1 MQQRVAIAR
10 SLATRPKLLLMDE
23 PFGALDEMTRERMQ
37 AELLRIADETGAAV
51 LFVTHSIPEAVVLS
65 DRVVVM
71 SPRPGRITDVIDGRR
86 PRGRVRAGRSRR
98 RRRPAR
104 SGRPSTSP
112 NRSTPHCRTE
122 SPSTTCAS
130 PPSSSPPSPR
140 SARRCGRAA
149 HDRACEVILRHGPA
163 GHAGAERRR
172 GRVVTTAVAGPRRRR
187 SFALVWPPVVFGLA
201 ALAAVGAARDGHRH
215 PGLPAPAAERG
226 RRAGRRAFP
235 TILSTAAVTG
245 GNALV
250 GLIAGFLLGVGLA
263 LLAARSR
270 IVSEL
275 ATPLVSAAAAVPI
288 VALAPVF
295 TTMFGSTTEL
305 PRRLV
310 VAVVVVVP
318 VFVATARGLAQVAPV
333 HHDLM
338 TALAATP
345 AQFSRFV
352 RLPGAVPYIMTG
364 LRLAAPASVIA
375 AIVAEYFGGLQNGL
389 GSRITSAAA
398 NTAYAR
404 AWAFVVASIVLGL
417 LFYLAGLLAERLVT
431 RTPTRRE
438 P

>member
-1 MQQRVAIAR
+1 MA
-10 SLATRPKLLLMDE
+10 
-23 PFGALDEMTRERMQ
+23 
-37 AELLRIADETGAAV
+37 
-51 LFVTHSIPEAVVLS
+51 
-65 DRVVVM
+65 
-71 SPRPGRITDVIDGRR
+71 
-86 PRGRVRAGRSRR
+86 
-98 RRRPAR
+98 
-104 SGRPSTSP
+104 
-112 NRSTPHCRTE
+112 
-122 SPSTTCAS
+122 
-130 PPSSSPPSPR
+130 
-140 SARRCGRAA
+140 
-149 HDRACEVILRHGPA
+149 
-163 GHAGAERRR
+163 
-172 GRVVTTAVAGPRRRR
+172 AVAGPRRRLR
-187 SFALVWPPVVFGLA
+187 AGRIWPPVAFG
-201 ALAAVGAARDGHRH
+201 VGALLLWELVVTATGV
-215 PGLPAPAAERG
+215 PAFLLPAPSAIAAQVG
-226 RRAGRRAFP
+226 ASYP
-235 TILSTAAVTG
+235 TILATAAVTG

-250 GLIAGFLLGVGLA
+250 GLVVGFGAGVGLA
-263 LLAARSR
+263 VLAARSR
-270 IVSEL
+270 IISEL

-318 VFVATARGLAQVAPV
+318 VFVSTARGLAEVAPV

-345 AQFSRFV
+345 SQLSRFV

-417 LFYLAGLLAERLVT
+417 LFYLAGLLAERIVT

-438 P
+438 A

>member
-1 MQQRVAIAR
+1 
-10 SLATRPKLLLMDE
+10 
-23 PFGALDEMTRERMQ
+23 MT
-37 AELLRIADETGAAV
+37 APD
-51 LFVTHSIPEAVVLS
+51 
-65 DRVVVM
+65 
-71 SPRPGRITDVIDGRR
+71 
-86 PRGRVRAGRSRR
+86 
-98 RRRPAR
+98 
-104 SGRPSTSP
+104 
-112 NRSTPHCRTE
+112 
-122 SPSTTCAS
+122 
-130 PPSSSPPSPR
+130 
-140 SARRCGRAA
+140 
-149 HDRACEVILRHGPA
+149 
-163 GHAGAERRR
+163 
-172 GRVVTTAVAGPRRRR
+172 TTAASAGPRHRGRRW
-187 SFALVWPPVVFGLA
+187 ADQVWPPVAFGVA
-201 ALAAVGAARDGHRH
+201 ALLLWELVVTATGVPAFL
-215 PGLPAPAAERG
+215 LPAPSAIATQVV
-226 RRAGRRAFP
+226 AAFP
-235 TILSTAAVTG
+235 TILATAAVTG

-250 GLIAGFLLGVGLA
+250 GLVVGFLVGVGLA

-318 VFVATARGLAQVAPV
+318 VFVSTARGLAQVAPV

-345 AQFSRFV
+345 AQLSRFV

-417 LFYLAGLLAERLVT
+417 LFYLAGLFAERIAT
-431 RTPTRRE
+431 KAPTRRR

>member
-1 MQQRVAIAR
+1 M
-10 SLATRPKLLLMDE
+10 
-23 PFGALDEMTRERMQ
+23 
-37 AELLRIADETGAAV
+37 
-51 LFVTHSIPEAVVLS
+51 
-65 DRVVVM
+65 
-71 SPRPGRITDVIDGRR
+71 
-86 PRGRVRAGRSRR
+86 RGG
-98 RRRPAR
+98 
-104 SGRPSTSP
+104 
-112 NRSTPHCRTE
+112 
-122 SPSTTCAS
+122 
-130 PPSSSPPSPR
+130 
-140 SARRCGRAA
+140 
-149 HDRACEVILRHGPA
+149 
-163 GHAGAERRR
+163 
-172 GRVVTTAVAGPRRRR
+172 VVTTAVAGPRRRR
-187 SFALVWPPVVFGLA
+187 RRAGQVWPPVAFGVA
-201 ALAAVGAARDGHRH
+201 ALLLWELVVTATGVPAFL
-215 PGLPAPAAERG
+215 LPAPSAIAAQVV
-226 RRAGRRAFP
+226 AAFP
-235 TILSTAAVTG
+235 TILATAAVTG

-250 GLIAGFLLGVGLA
+250 GLVAGFVVGVGLA
-263 LLAARSR
+263 VAAARSR

-275 ATPLVSAAAAVPI
+275 ATPLVSAAAAIPI

-310 VAVVVVVP
+310 VAVVVIVP
-318 VFVATARGLAQVAPV
+318 VFVSTARGLAQVAPV

-345 AQFSRFV
+345 AQLSRFV

-404 AWAFVVASIVLGL
+404 AWAFVVASIALGL
-417 LFYLAGLLAERLVT
+417 LFYLAGLLAERIVT